1 MTTNNRIAQFE
12 KEEKG
17 RGKER
22 QEIIVIVKMG
32 GG

>member
-1 MTTNNRIAQFE
+1 MKRKKRDE
-12 KEEKG
+12 GE
-17 RGKER
+17 ER